1 MSRSKFL
8 HLLTLVSALID
19 IPTFSGGTSS
29 LEAFAMGAPIVTWP
43 QKFLRSR
50 FTAALYKQMGFNE
63 LIANDDDDVET
74 VEEWLAMENWI
85 ANGEPETEVQSF
97 MGITSDVKADYPTDT
112 PLYEAMKKELSPQ
125 AT

>member
-63 LIANDDDDVET
+63 LIANDSKSYVNLSLRLAKDDNFKSQIRDKIRTNSYKLFESKDSIKEIET
-74 VEEWLAMENWI
+74 VFIDAYNASQE
-85 ANGEPETEVQSF
+85 G
-97 MGITSDVKADYPTDT
+97 
-112 PLYEAMKKELSPQ
+112 
-125 AT
+125 